1 MGSLTPI
8 LNVMPVTHFRK
19 AVLTVLRN
27 WINIS
32 FMYIYIYIWYVFK
45 INHINGLKHVIV
57 GVKVLGM
64 GGWMILRMSLSV

>member
-8 LNVMPVTHFRK
+8 LNVVPVTHCRK

-32 FMYIYIYIWYVFK
+32 FMYIYIWYVFK
-45 INHINGLKHVIV
+45 RNHINGLKHVIV